1 MTRRHVVASREP
13 VSGEEEDVVDAG
25 PLPRAQE
32 PLEAVLGGAE
42 EPEGIAHA
50 GLELVRVE
58 LGSDVVREIEPPLA
72 EPGAP
77 GLEPRWG
84 QRRAAAPSFSIAI
97 GAIRWEQTDSMTQ
110 GVRLFG
116 RTGSAPEGGSVV
128 PQHKDRSV
136 VREYGLRPGLRP
148 GGVSHPEGGS
158 SAPEGGS
165 VVQCEAISDQLS
177 AVSSFAA

>member
-72 EPGAP
+72 EPGEIRRARVGEPGAP
-77 GLEPRWG
+77 GLKPPLGPAPRHG
-84 QRRAAAPSFSIAI
+84 VIA
-97 GAIRWEQTDSMTQ
+97 WPD
-110 GVRLFG
+110 
-116 RTGSAPEGGSVV
+116 V
-128 PQHKDRSV
+128 PR
-136 VREYGLRPGLRP
+136 
-148 GGVSHPEGGS
+148 
-158 SAPEGGS
+158 
-165 VVQCEAISDQLS
+165 
-177 AVSSFAA
+177 